1 MPKKKKSDSK
11 ICQVTDG
18 PKGKITCAFI
28 YSSTQNVTGTI
39 KPGETVLKV
48 AEREEVGGLYSNIF
62 WHDATWWLHSAFLED
77 K

>member
-1 MPKKKKSDSK
+1 
-11 ICQVTDG
+11 
-18 PKGKITCAFI
+18 
-28 YSSTQNVTGTI
+28 
-39 KPGETVLKV
+39 VLKF